1 MKESKTEKRLQMRSA
16 EGPQLHRTAFLLHSL
31 QVDFLSCN
39 ERKIKAVL
47 GILPVNTSSLFA
59 RIENKIMTL
68 QFQFI

>member
-1 MKESKTEKRLQMRSA
+1 MKESKREKCLQTRSA
-16 EGPQLHRTAFLLHSL
+16 EEPQLHRTAFLLHSL
-31 QVDFLSCN
+31 RVDFLRCN
-39 ERKIKAVL
+39 ERKAVL